1 MACNESRRVNV
12 GDPSRSHKERVSGNK
27 PQSQGPREVC
37 LEVRCVIV
45 PMKQSNVC
53 GGKDAG

>member
-12 GDPSRSHKERVSGNK
+12 GDPNKSHRDRSIREQASK
-27 PQSQGPREVC
+27 PRTLKNLLGSQMRHSTYET
-37 LEVRCVIV
+37 
-45 PMKQSNVC
+45 SNDR

>member
-1 MACNESRRVNV
+1 MACSESRRVNV
-12 GDPSRSHKERVSGNK
+12 GYPSRSHRDRVSGNK
-27 PQSQGPREVC
+27 SLKRGLRDAC

-53 GGKDAG
+53 GGKDVR